1 MTDSQINEIQR
12 FANSDSADLVRRPD
26 RGTHLPAC
34 TCPWEQFPASLNGV
48 GTRSLRTYPESTRY
62 KTTGTKPP
70 FPLAGLAPAN
80 LQLFDIQLIPTMLV
94 LNLLTLTSE
103 ILDGYS
109 FHSNGAVPYNPQKN
123 NGCFRCARPKDRNN
137 MLAKEKTDYT
147 HRTNSLHD
155 R

>member
-1 MTDSQINEIQR
+1 MK
-12 FANSDSADLVRRPD
+12 FKDLRTLIPPTSCIVPTAVLACRPVHVH
-26 RGTHLPAC
+26 GTVSG
-34 TCPWEQFPASLNGV
+34 ASLNGV

-62 KTTGTKPP
+62 KTTGAKPP

-94 LNLLTLTSE
+94 PNLLTLTSE

-137 MLAKEKTDYT
+137 MLAMEKTDYT